1 MCVCVLTF
9 TVRSGYQLKASPAQD
24 SIKVLYYIEKE
35 LAQFP
40 RSKMAAF
47 KCKPAQIRLVS
58 LICVAVC
65 AFICMYVLYVHGLWE
80 LNLTSC
86 RLILSY
92 LKKKQHLSLFSH
104 SQIARLTCGVMLFHE
119 FENTQ
124 SCENM

>member
-9 TVRSGYQLKASPAQD
+9 TVRSGYRLKASPAQD
-24 SIKVLYYIEKE
+24 SIKVLYFIEKE

-65 AFICMYVLYVHGLWE
+65 VFICMYVLYVHGLWE

-92 LKKKQHLSLFSH
+92 LKKTTSVPFFSFTNCKVNLWSH
-104 SQIARLTCGVMLFHE
+104 AFS
-119 FENTQ
+119 
-124 SCENM
+124 

>member
-92 LKKKQHLSLFSH
+92 LKKTTSVPFFSFTDCKVNLWSH
-104 SQIARLTCGVMLFHE
+104 AFHE